1 MTLHSLQLR
10 FCYPPLYG
18 VYDTGDGT
26 IYIFGEHDGMIE
38 EIISHEVLHWVLQ
51 RLAGKQA
58 SLSLDNVPPELLDAQ
73 PNVQKPE

>member
-1 MTLHSLQLR
+1 MTLRSLQLR

-18 VYDTGDGT
+18 VYDTGDGI

-38 EIISHEVLHWVLQ
+38 EIISHEILHWVLQ
-51 RLAGKQA
+51 RVAGKQA

-73 PNVQKPE
+73 PTDRKP